1 MNEIVF
7 IICAFIASVISGI
20 VGFGTGLLLISIG
33 SFFYDIK
40 ETIVLANIFFI
51 GVTVSRTILYWR
63 DIDWKLL
70 ALVFVAGLPMIFLGA
85 NLLIPIS
92 DRFVRLV
99 LGISILF
106 YVANVHLGWTKNIR
120 VTKSKIIAGGGLWGF
135 LGGFVGDGNVIKAA
149 LFDHIGIRK
158 ETFVAT
164 MASTSLVGNFIK
176 YAIYKKLNYASQDNL
191 VVIIILLLLA
201 FLGSVV
207 GKNILKR
214 MDSETFR
221 KLVLIFLGILSLKL
235 IFI

>member
-1 MNEIVF
+1 MNEIAF
-7 IICAFIASVISGI
+7 IICAFAASVISGI

-51 GVTVSRTILYWR
+51 GVTISRTFLYWR

-70 ALVFVAGLPMIFLGA
+70 GLVFAAGLPMIFIGA
-85 NLLIPIS
+85 NLLIPID
-92 DRFVRLV
+92 DRIVRLI

-106 YVANVHLGWTKNIR
+106 YVANNYMGFTKNIR
-120 VTKSKIIAGGGLWGF
+120 TNNLLIVTGGGLWGF
-135 LGGFVGDGNVIKAA
+135 LGGLVGDGNVIKAA

-158 ETFVAT
+158 EAFVAT

-176 YAIYKKLNYASQDNL
+176 YAIYKKLDYASQDNIA
-191 VVIIILLLLA
+191 VIAILLVLA
-201 FLGSVV
+201 FLGSLV
-207 GKNILKR
+207 GKNILNK

-221 KLVLIFLGILSLKL
+221 KVVLIFLGLISLKL
-235 IFI
+235 ILF